1 MPTLARQAREEF
13 RDDPSWPRLRR
24 VRPWLEESDITPLTQ
39 REWAVL
45 SLWLRRIPSRRDRLR
60 WRNMLYLHFPCGMMP
75 ACAVSD
81 RKYRNGE
88 RVCCEV
94 VRAYAHARSPEI
106 KTKRR
111 AS

>member
-24 VRPWLEESDITPLTQ
+24 VRPWLTESDITPLTQ

-45 SLWLRRIPSRRDRLR
+45 SLWLRRIATRRDRLR

-81 RKYRNGE
+81 KRGVR
-88 RVCCEV
+88 CEV

>member
-13 RDDPSWPRLRR
+13 RDDPSWRRLRR
-24 VRPWLEESDITPLTQ
+24 VRPWLSASDLSPLTQ

-60 WRNMLYLHFPCGMMP
+60 WRNMLYIHFPCGRMST
-75 ACAVSD
+75 CAISD
-81 RKYRNGE
+81 KRGVR
-88 RVCCEV
+88 CEV
-94 VRAYAHARSPEI
+94 IRARAHARSSEI
-106 KTKRR
+106 SSKRR